1 VLLGRYLLPL
11 VLLITDYT
19 AILLAEGESFL
30 LHWLLDGGMHIYSSS
45 YVLLWIPLL
54 FVLFLGSFR
63 SYTRMRPL
71 IMDVKK
77 IVESVLY
84 GTIVCIILL
93 FFVKLSVD
101 VPRVYML
108 LTPFF
113 ICANLV
119 LFRVITRKFLKTHNL
134 MTVPVLIIG
143 AGKTAKRLIRC
154 FEGDSGF
161 RYRVIGFLDDHPIV
175 PELLE
180 KYPLFGNISAAEKVI
195 KKTGVQTVVIA
206 IPGLDKEKLTRLI
219 ENIQLYVRNIKY
231 IPDLI
236 ETPMA
241 SITVD
246 NLFNERMLM
255 LGLNNNLAIR
265 RNRIYKRVF
274 DLVCTFFGI
283 LVISPILLILALY
296 IRLDS
301 KGPVFFNAGRIGK
314 DGKTFKCYKFRSM
327 YMDSDR
333 LLKGYLTAHPDKQQE
348 WDTYAKLRGYDPRV
362 TRAGVWMRKY
372 SLDELPQLFNVILGD
387 MSLVGPRPY
396 LPREKTD
403 IGANLGIIEQTV
415 PGITGYWQVNGR
427 NDTTFA
433 ERVEMDV
440 WYVRNWSI
448 WLDLMYLTKTFTTV
462 FAGRGGVLN

>member
-1 VLLGRYLLPL
+1 MNRISRYLLPPLL
-11 VLLITDYT
+11 VVVDYL
-19 AILLAEGESFL
+19 AILLAEEEGFLFQMLLGGEIDDYGL
-30 LHWLLDGGMHIYSSS
+30 S

-54 FVLFLGSFR
+54 FQLFLGSNR
-63 SYTRMRPL
+63 SYTRMRPM
-71 IMDVKK
+71 IMGVRK
-77 IVESVLY
+77 IFYAVLY
-84 GTIVCIILL
+84 GTMTCIILL
-93 FFVKLSVD
+93 YFAKLSLV
-101 VPRVYML
+101 VSRSYMVMAPIL
-108 LTPFF
+108 IF
-113 ICANLV
+113 INIVA
-119 LFRVITRKFLKTHNL
+119 FRIVIRRFLWRHNL

-143 AGKTAKRLIRC
+143 AGKTAKRLIHC
-154 FEGDSGF
+154 FEQDSGF
-161 RYRVIGFLDDHPIV
+161 RYKIIGFLDDHPIV

-180 KYPLFGNISAAEKVI
+180 KYPLLGTLVDAERVI
-195 KKTGVQTVVIA
+195 KETGVQTVVIA
-206 IPGLDKEKLTRLI
+206 IPGIDKTKLSKLI
-219 ENIQLYVRNIKY
+219 ESIQLYVRNIKY

-265 RNRIYKRVF
+265 RNRVYKRIF
-274 DLVCTFFGI
+274 DFFWTLLGT
-283 LVISPILLILALY
+283 LALSPIMIGLA
-296 IRLDS
+296 ICIKLDS
-301 KGPVFFNAGRIGK
+301 KGPVFFNALRIGK

-327 YMDSDR
+327 HVDSDKI
-333 LLKGYLTAHPDKQQE
+333 LKKYLSQKPDKQKE

-372 SLDELPQLFNVILGD
+372 SLDELPQLFNVLQGD

-396 LPREKTD
+396 LPREKEN
-403 IGANLGIIEQTV
+403 IGANLGIIEQTT

-427 NDTTFA
+427 NDTTFQ

-448 WLDLMYLTKTFTTV
+448 WIDLMYLVKTFTQV
-462 FAGRGGVLN
+462 FTGKGAY